1 MFDACDERDVLIS
14 RVIDGEASR
23 ADWQRLRSM
32 AESDASIWTELEE
45 VQQMQTALCAE
56 AGSLLGVAEAVE
68 LPGDHAERTFSRQIA
83 RVGTWGGWLAAAA
96 VGLAW
101 SLGVPQAAQHAGVT
115 SGIGPSIPP
124 GYVRIDSPEDALQ
137 TYVSRGQDAGSV
149 VGLVPEP
156 RIVETRS
163 LPDGSGVEVLYVR
176 EILER
181 RLVGQVYR
189 LSEDEAG
196 NVRPVQVRIV
206 PASDRPY

>member
-1 MFDACDERDVLIS
+1 MFDTCDERDVLIS

-23 ADWQRLRSM
+23 ADWQRLRTM
-32 AESDASIWTELEE
+32 AESDASIWSELEE
-45 VQQMQTALCAE
+45 AQQMQSTLCAE
-56 AGSLLGVAEAVE
+56 VAPLLEGAGAVE
-68 LPGDHAERTFSRQIA
+68 LPSDHAEQTFSRQLA
-83 RVGTWGGWLAAAA
+83 RVGAWGGWLAAAA

-101 SLGVPQAAQHAGVT
+101 SLGVPQAATHTGAT
-115 SGIGPSIPP
+115 SGMGPSIPA

-137 TYVSRGQDAGSV
+137 TYVARGRDAGSV

-181 RLVGQVYR
+181 RLVDQVYR
-189 LSEDEAG
+189 LSQDDAG
-196 NVRPVQVRIV
+196 NVRPVQVPIV
-206 PASDRPY
+206 PASERRY